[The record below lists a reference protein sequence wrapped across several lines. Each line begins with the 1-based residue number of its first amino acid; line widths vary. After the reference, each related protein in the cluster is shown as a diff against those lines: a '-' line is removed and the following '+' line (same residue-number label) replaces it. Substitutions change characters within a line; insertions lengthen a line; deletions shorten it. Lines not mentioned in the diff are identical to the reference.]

1 MLILVLLSIVVI
13 FLFLRRKRRDRALLS
28 TVTDL
33 SRGTWSERDLVLKLL
48 KHGISPLIIFHDL
61 YVKKRSGRFAQI
73 DLVLPT
79 KVGIIVFEVKDY
91 SGWIFGKGYQ
101 NYWTQVL
108 AYGEEK
114 YRFYNPVKQ
123 NEGHIEAL
131 KWQLRQVAN
140 IPFYSVIVFYG
151 DCVLRDVS
159 YIPEGTY
166 IVGVKNVLSVV
177 EMIIA
182 TNSPAVYANKQAV
195 IEILRNGV
203 QNGSEIDIRL
213 QHIEQIRNMY

>member
-1 MLILVLLSIVVI
+1 MLSLLGLFVIVI
-13 FLFLRRKRRDRALLS
+13 FLFLRRKHKDRTLLR

-48 KHGISPLIIFHDL
+48 KHGIPPLILFHDL

-114 YRFYNPVKQ
+114 
-123 NEGHIEAL
+123 I
-131 KWQLRQVAN
+131 
-140 IPFYSVIVFYG
+140 SV
-151 DCVLRDVS
+151 L
-159 YIPEGTY
+159 
-166 IVGVKNVLSVV
+166 
-177 EMIIA
+177 
-182 TNSPAVYANKQAV
+182 
-195 IEILRNGV
+195 
-203 QNGSEIDIRL
+203 
-213 QHIEQIRNMY
+213 